1 MTRTRIGLILGVAVL
16 VMALGF
22 VLPRHGAGQSAPV
35 KRTIYVAV
43 VEPKGGTGISSEAY
57 PANSPA
63 LTAGPGYV
71 LRPPDS
77 SGRWE
82 ISSYQWQPS
91 FILATE
97 GEDVT
102 LEVVGINGADHQG
115 FIEGISVPAFT
126 VKRGQITAVNFR
138 AARPG
143 FYRLVC
149 TNHLPTMVG
158 FLVVLPRR

>member
-1 MTRTRIGLILGVAVL
+1 MGLILVVSLLTLTLGL
-16 VMALGF
+16 VVPLQ
-22 VLPRHGAGQSAPV
+22 GASQPSPA
-35 KRTIYVAV
+35 KRTIYVAA
-43 VEPKGGTGISSEAY
+43 VEPKGGTGVSSEAY

-102 LEVVGINGADHQG
+102 LEVVGINGAEHQG
-115 FIEGISVPAFT
+115 FVEGISVPAFT
-126 VKRGQITAVNFR
+126 VKRGQITTVNFR